1 MSGTAARVLW
11 SELLG
16 KKGLTFCP
24 SVPPVLSEQESLLF
38 DRVAGAGATQSRYFW
53 LIRYRS
59 RFYCLAPTPT
69 LTLLLNI
76 CINLKND
83 RFNKYR
89 GNRLKKY
96 R

>member
-38 DRVAGAGATQSRYFW
+38 GRVAGAGATQSRYFW
-53 LIRYRS
+53 LIPEP
-59 RFYCLAPTPT
+59 F
-69 LTLLLNI
+69 LLSGSYSYSYFTVKQLY
-76 CINLKND
+76 KS
-83 RFNKYR
+83 
-89 GNRLKKY
+89 
-96 R
+96 